1 MLITHYDDADS
12 DLKAIWPESA
22 DEDIPYLWAVFVPHR
37 EEHRFWCIPARPS
50 VRWDFANLF
59 RAGVLME
66 SRPYEDGTIWFLTDN
81 NEDMEASAG

>member
-1 MLITHYDDADS
+1 MNITHYDDADT

-22 DEDIPYLWAVFVPHR
+22 DEDIPYRWAVFVPHH
-37 EEHRFWCIPARPS
+37 EERHFWCVPS
-50 VRWDFANLF
+50 VASMHGDFANLL

-66 SRPYEDGTIWFLTDN
+66 SRSYEGGVVWFLTDN